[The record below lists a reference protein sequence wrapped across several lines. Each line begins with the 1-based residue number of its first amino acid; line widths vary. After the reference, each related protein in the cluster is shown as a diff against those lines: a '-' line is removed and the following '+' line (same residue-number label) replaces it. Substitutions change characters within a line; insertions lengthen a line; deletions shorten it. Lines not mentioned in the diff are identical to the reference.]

1 LLFQDVAKIAN
12 EYKDEELRGL
22 FHRAHILHINFYE
35 GWLSKEGIESDAL
48 AIKKFIEKI
57 KRLLNNHYIQK

>member
-1 LLFQDVAKIAN
+1 MLCYFKMLAKIAN

-35 GWLSKEGIESDAL
+35 NYKPYEWV
-48 AIKKFIEKI
+48 KKDSEAV
-57 KRLLNNHYIQK
+57 KRLISNLKRFL